1 MAQRAI
7 QDYLSS
13 GEVTEIIIDGSRVI
27 TESDLA
33 YCSYGNLTPEM
44 QLTNAFT
51 KIVNVTPFITP
62 SQVSL
67 TSGTFTVTNEELEIW
82 RFSFER
88 IYRNEDTSPTTPV
101 KIYIQMKQNG
111 VVVFSRDAVI
121 GAATAADEPSILA
134 FSTNRI
140 IPVNNGDQFEFE
152 VKAAE
157 TTSNNTPAD
166 TYLTNFEV
174 TAHKIGY

>member
-13 GEVTEIIIDGSRVI
+13 GEITEIKIGADRVI

-33 YCSYGNLTPEM
+33 YCSYGDLTPEV

-51 KIVNVTPFITP
+51 KITNVTPFITP

-67 TSGTFTVTNEELEIW
+67 AAGTFTVTNTELELW

-88 IYRNEDTSPTTPV
+88 IYRNEDTAPATPV
-101 KIYIQMKQNG
+101 KVYIQMKQNG
-111 VVVFSRDAVI
+111 VVVFNRDVVI

-152 VKAAE
+152 VKASE

-166 TYLTNFEV
+166 TYLTHFEV